1 MKNILRYVLISIIPW
16 LLACCGKDN
25 GTETPTNTYS
35 LNREDIIGCWKVIQ
49 AKYDEDAKMTDW
61 AFEDTYASFEE
72 NGLYK
77 GEGYFGNGE
86 GTYSVAGNII
96 TTKVDNVP
104 YIVYEVTGLEGD
116 KANLTATLQK
126 NQLKIWMVCQ
136 KVENI
141 EVTPPSS
148 ITDETVFNSE
158 TNVIAVLGSIY
169 NNLAK
174 SAHAVSG
181 IETDIL
187 AGKFDKLSPNSTE
200 IKTAWEYAY
209 KSLNQINTALDAL
222 SDETKFNSK
231 ILAHKPHFIALR
243 AYVAFTLS
251 SLWGDVP
258 YTEHASPLDNIPKI
272 TPASDILKGAIKDLE
287 LSSTS
292 YTFGSSEE
300 WRYLNPTAR
309 DILLGEIA
317 MTAGDKEK
325 AINHLNINLD
335 NYTTGNSIFV
345 FAPDTQAGQEDLFTA
360 VYLTENVGFMMRE
373 VKDDTDGLIESW
385 KSLPVGLWKALK
397 RMGKAEEVT
406 GCQTYQLLFPYPHN
420 DAEYYVH
427 QNPGY

>member
-86 GTYSVAGNII
+86 GTYSVAGNVI

-136 KVENI
+136 RVENI

-169 NNLAK
+169 RNC
-174 SAHAVSG
+174 
-181 IETDIL
+181 E
-187 AGKFDKLSPNSTE
+187 
-200 IKTAWEYAY
+200 
-209 KSLNQINTALDAL
+209 
-222 SDETKFNSK
+222 
-231 ILAHKPHFIALR
+231 
-243 AYVAFTLS
+243 
-251 SLWGDVP
+251 
-258 YTEHASPLDNIPKI
+258 KI
-272 TPASDILKGAIKDLE
+272 TCFISDFCPE
-287 LSSTS
+287 
-292 YTFGSSEE
+292 
-300 WRYLNPTAR
+300 
-309 DILLGEIA
+309 
-317 MTAGDKEK
+317 
-325 AINHLNINLD
+325 
-335 NYTTGNSIFV
+335 
-345 FAPDTQAGQEDLFTA
+345 
-360 VYLTENVGFMMRE
+360 
-373 VKDDTDGLIESW
+373 
-385 KSLPVGLWKALK
+385 
-397 RMGKAEEVT
+397 
-406 GCQTYQLLFPYPHN
+406 
-420 DAEYYVH
+420 
-427 QNPGY
+427 